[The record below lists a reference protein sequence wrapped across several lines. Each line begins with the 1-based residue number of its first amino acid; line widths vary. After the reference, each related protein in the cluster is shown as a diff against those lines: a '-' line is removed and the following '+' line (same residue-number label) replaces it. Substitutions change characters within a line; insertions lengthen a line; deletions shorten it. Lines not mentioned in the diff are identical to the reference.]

1 MVWITNNRR
10 LHKQGSNYINAARS
24 LNDIY
29 FLYTITHYLDEL
41 KKKNIYCKFEPLI
54 IPDILTVGTLQLDKY
69 FVYNSFENLWL
80 EFICPSKK
88 RTSEDASINIWYAND
103 L

>member
-1 MVWITNNRR
+1 MQ
-10 LHKQGSNYINAARS
+10 QGS

-41 KKKNIYCKFEPLI
+41 KKKKYCKFEPLI

-88 RTSEDASINIWYAND
+88 RTSEDASINIWHSND